1 MQLSMCEDDD
11 DIVVVTLIVKVLV
24 MTLVV
29 MVVRMAVVTMD
40 GGFCMRQVST
50 VMVALRPHLM
60 VSHCH

>member
-11 DIVVVTLIVKVLV
+11 DIVVVVTMVVEVLV
-24 MTLVV
+24 MTVV
-29 MVVRMAVVTMD
+29 MVARMVVTMD